1 MYLTLMLLRKLLY
14 YIPIFFQ
21 AARGTSAINSGIR
34 MIALDASRI
43 LFIIISGIL
52 VSKYQHYVSFH
63 VPLRRQSSRRSNR
76 TTIQMPYMVVGTA
89 INIIGAGLFT
99 TLGLSTSTAL
109 STSFLVVSGIGA
121 GSGGNQPSTALQA
134 VLSDED
140 LPIGNGLTV
149 FGLQLGTAA
158 AFAISQTVFL
168 TKVFHTIESNP
179 ETLGIT
185 RSQVLQAGASRLQ
198 EVVRSPKALNVV
210 RQAYSDGTRD
220 TMVVALVAICLST
233 LCLPGMKWS
242 KLTDG
247 KKVGGKE
254 SELDQIQS

>member
-21 AARGTSAINSGIR
+21 AAWGTSAINSGIR

-99 TLGLSTSTAL
+99 ILGLSTSTAL
-109 STSFLVVSGIGA
+109 STSFLVDSGIGA
-121 GSGGNQPSTALQA
+121 GFGGNQPFTAL
-134 VLSDED
+134 
-140 LPIGNGLTV
+140 
-149 FGLQLGTAA
+149 
-158 AFAISQTVFL
+158 
-168 TKVFHTIESNP
+168 
-179 ETLGIT
+179 
-185 RSQVLQAGASRLQ
+185 
-198 EVVRSPKALNVV
+198 
-210 RQAYSDGTRD
+210 
-220 TMVVALVAICLST
+220 
-233 LCLPGMKWS
+233 
-242 KLTDG
+242 
-247 KKVGGKE
+247 
-254 SELDQIQS
+254 